1 MDKLKSTKVLQNYSY
16 LSALNIVSA
25 LVGFLIYPYIIRTLG
40 AEQYGLYA
48 FILAIAMYF
57 QDIIDFGFDSPCT
70 KRVALGAGDKAE
82 LSRIVSVVFCC
93 KILLIILSVTIAL
106 PIVLAIPVLR
116 HNMCLFAVIFIQNLY
131 KTFYPQWYYLGI
143 KNMKFS
149 SILQAVI
156 RVSQIPLI
164 LIFVKNTDDLMV
176 YAAIVSGTMFVGS
189 IVGGVNVLTDGI
201 RPVRVS
207 FAQIK
212 EYYSEATPFFITTI
226 SGRVK
231 EKTLT
236 AVIGACF
243 GMRDV
248 AIYDLAMK
256 LIQIPKLLLN
266 SINAALFP
274 EVVTNAT
281 PERVKKIIKY
291 ERLIALV
298 TILCIVVFG
307 YPATL
312 ILGGRDM
319 IAAYPVALILS
330 LTIYFAL
337 ITGAYLQF
345 VFVARGGY
353 RFVAWNQVAAL
364 VSCMALC
371 GIGMLVY
378 PSVWS
383 VALALSLS
391 CAGEVLFCRIVS
403 KRRYGIG

>member
-1 MDKLKSTKVLQNYSY
+1 M
-16 LSALNIVSA
+16 SALNIVSA
-25 LVGFLIYPYIIRTLG
+25 LVGFLIYPYVIRVLG

-48 FILAIAMYF
+48 FLLAIAMYF
-57 QDIIDFGFDSPCT
+57 QDVIDFGFDSPCT
-70 KRVALGAGDKAE
+70 KRVALCADDKHE
-82 LSRIVSVVFCC
+82 LSRTVSVVLFC
-93 KILLIILSVTIAL
+93 KLALIAL
-106 PIVLAIPVLR
+106 SAAVAAPIILAIPVLR
-116 HNMCLFAVIFIQNLY
+116 DNLWLFIVIFIQNLY
-131 KTFYPQWYYLGI
+131 KTFYPQWYYLGT

-156 RVSQIPLI
+156 RISQIPLI
-164 LIFVKNTDDLMV
+164 LIFVKDTGDLMV
-176 YAAIVSGTMFVGS
+176 YALIVSGTMFVGS
-189 IVGGVNVLTDGI
+189 LVGGANVLMEGI
-201 RPVRVS
+201 RIVKVS
-207 FAQIK
+207 FAQMM
-212 EYYSEATPFFITTI
+212 EYYKEATPFFVTTI

-236 AVIGACF
+236 AIIGACF

-248 AIYDLAMK
+248 AIYDLACK
-256 LIQIPKLLLN
+256 IIQIPKLLLN

-281 PERVKKIIKY
+281 TDKVNRILKY
-291 ERLIALV
+291 ERLISIATV
-298 TILCIVVFG
+298 LCIAIFG

-330 LTIYFAL
+330 FTIYFML

-353 RFVAWNQVAAL
+353 RYVAWNQVIAL
-364 VSCMALC
+364 ATCMVFC
-371 GIGMLVY
+371 GVGMLIW

-383 VALALSLS
+383 VALSLTLST
-391 CAGEVLFCRIVS
+391 AGEVIYCSIIT
-403 KRRYGIG
+403 RRHFTD

>member
-1 MDKLKSTKVLQNYSY
+1 M
-16 LSALNIVSA
+16 SALNIVSA
-25 LVGFLIYPYIIRTLG
+25 LVGFFIYPYVIRVLG

-48 FILAIAMYF
+48 FLLAIAMYF
-57 QDIIDFGFDSPCT
+57 QDVIDFGFDSPCT
-70 KRVALGAGDKAE
+70 KRVALCADDKHE
-82 LSRIVSVVFCC
+82 LSRTVSVVLFC
-93 KILLIILSVTIAL
+93 KLALIAL
-106 PIVLAIPVLR
+106 SAAIAAPIILAIPILR
-116 HNMCLFAVIFIQNLY
+116 DNLWLFIVIFIQNLY
-131 KTFYPQWYYLGI
+131 KTFYPQWYYLGT

-164 LIFVKNTDDLMV
+164 LIFVKDTGDLMV
-176 YAAIVSGTMFVGS
+176 YALIVSGTMFVGS
-189 IVGGVNVLTDGI
+189 LVGGANVLMEGIRIVG
-201 RPVRVS
+201 VS
-207 FAQIK
+207 FSQMK
-212 EYYSEATPFFITTI
+212 EYYKEATPFFVTTI
-226 SGRVK
+226 SGRIK

-236 AVIGACF
+236 AIIGACF

-248 AIYDLAMK
+248 AIYDLANK
-256 LIQIPKLLLN
+256 IIQIPKLLLN

-281 PERVKKIIKY
+281 TDKVNRILKY
-291 ERLIALV
+291 ERLISIATV
-298 TILCIVVFG
+298 LCIAIFG

-330 LTIYFAL
+330 FTIYFML

-353 RFVAWNQVAAL
+353 RYVAWNQVIAL
-364 VSCMALC
+364 ATCMVFC
-371 GIGMLVY
+371 GVGMLIW

-383 VALALSLS
+383 VALSLTLST
-391 CAGEVLFCRIVS
+391 AGEVIYCRIIT
-403 KRRYGIG
+403 KRHFTD

>member
-1 MDKLKSTKVLQNYSY
+1 M
-16 LSALNIVSA
+16 SALNIVSA
-25 LVGFLIYPYIIRTLG
+25 LVGFLIYPYVIRVLG

-48 FILAIAMYF
+48 FLLAVAMYF

-70 KRVALGAGDKAE
+70 KRVALDSDDKDK
-82 LSRIVSVVFCC
+82 LSQIVSTVFFC
-93 KILLIILSVTIAL
+93 KLLLIVLSVAIAL
-106 PIVLAIPVLR
+106 PIILAIPLLKKNILV
-116 HNMCLFAVIFIQNLY
+116 FAVIFIQNLY
-131 KTFYPQWYYLGI
+131 KTFYPQWYYLGT

-164 LIFVKNTDDLMV
+164 LIFVKDTGDLMV
-176 YAAIVSGTMFVGS
+176 YALIVSGTMLVGS
-189 IVGGVNVLTDGI
+189 IVGGVNVLMEGI
-201 RPVRVS
+201 RIVGVS
-207 FAQIK
+207 FSQMK
-212 EYYSEATPFFITTI
+212 EYYKEATPFFVTTI
-226 SGRVK
+226 SGRIK

-236 AVIGACF
+236 AIIGACF

-248 AIYDLAMK
+248 AIYDLANK
-256 LIQIPKLLLN
+256 IIQIPKLLLN

-274 EVVTNAT
+274 EVVAKAT
-281 PERVKKIIKY
+281 TERVNKILKY
-291 ERLIALV
+291 ERLISLA
-298 TILCIVVFG
+298 TILSIVIFG

-330 LTIYFAL
+330 FTIYFML

-353 RFVAWNQVAAL
+353 RYVAWNQVIAL
-364 VSCMALC
+364 ATCMVFC
-371 GIGMLVY
+371 GVGMLIW

-383 VALALSLS
+383 VALSLTLST
-391 CAGEVLFCRIVS
+391 AGEVIYCRIIT
-403 KRRYGIG
+403 RRHFTD

>member
-1 MDKLKSTKVLQNYSY
+1 M
-16 LSALNIVSA
+16 SALNIVSA
-25 LVGFLIYPYIIRTLG
+25 LVGFFIYPYVIRVLG

-48 FILAIAMYF
+48 FLLAIAMYF
-57 QDIIDFGFDSPCT
+57 QDVIDFGFDSPCT
-70 KRVALGAGDKAE
+70 KRVALCADDKHE
-82 LSRIVSVVFCC
+82 LSRTVSVVLFC
-93 KILLIILSVTIAL
+93 KLALIAL
-106 PIVLAIPVLR
+106 SAAVAAPIILAIPVLR
-116 HNMCLFAVIFIQNLY
+116 DNLWLFIVIFIQNLY
-131 KTFYPQWYYLGI
+131 KTFYPQWYYLGT

-164 LIFVKNTDDLMV
+164 LIFVKDTGDLMV
-176 YAAIVSGTMFVGS
+176 YALIVSGTMFVGS
-189 IVGGVNVLTDGI
+189 LVGGANVLMEGIRIVG
-201 RPVRVS
+201 VS
-207 FAQIK
+207 FSQMK
-212 EYYSEATPFFITTI
+212 EYYKEATPFFVTTI
-226 SGRVK
+226 SGRIK

-236 AVIGACF
+236 AIIGACF

-248 AIYDLAMK
+248 AIYDLACK
-256 LIQIPKLLLN
+256 IIQIPKLLLN

-281 PERVKKIIKY
+281 TDKVNRILKY
-291 ERLIALV
+291 ERLISIATV
-298 TILCIVVFG
+298 LCIAIFG

-330 LTIYFAL
+330 FTIYFML

-353 RFVAWNQVAAL
+353 RYVAWNQVIAL
-364 VSCMALC
+364 ATCMVFC
-371 GIGMLVY
+371 GVGMLIW

-383 VALALSLS
+383 VALSLTLST
-391 CAGEVLFCRIVS
+391 AGEVIYCRIIT
-403 KRRYGIG
+403 RRHFTD

>member
-1 MDKLKSTKVLQNYSY
+1 M
-16 LSALNIVSA
+16 SALNIVSA
-25 LVGFLIYPYIIRTLG
+25 LVGFFIYPYVIRVLG

-48 FILAIAMYF
+48 FLLAIAMYF
-57 QDIIDFGFDSPCT
+57 QDVIDFGFDSPCT
-70 KRVALGAGDKAE
+70 KRVALCADDKHE
-82 LSRIVSVVFCC
+82 LSRTVSVVLFC
-93 KILLIILSVTIAL
+93 KLALIAL
-106 PIVLAIPVLR
+106 SAAIAAPIILAIPILR
-116 HNMCLFAVIFIQNLY
+116 DNLWLFIVIFIQNLY
-131 KTFYPQWYYLGI
+131 KTFYPQWYYLGT

-164 LIFVKNTDDLMV
+164 LIFVKDTGDLMV
-176 YAAIVSGTMFVGS
+176 YALIVSGTMFVGS
-189 IVGGVNVLTDGI
+189 LVGGANVLMEGIRIVG
-201 RPVRVS
+201 VS
-207 FAQIK
+207 FSQMK
-212 EYYSEATPFFITTI
+212 EYYKEATPFFVTTI
-226 SGRVK
+226 SGRIK

-236 AVIGACF
+236 AIIGACF

-248 AIYDLAMK
+248 AIYDLANK
-256 LIQIPKLLLN
+256 IIQIPKLLLN

-281 PERVKKIIKY
+281 TDKVNRILKY
-291 ERLIALV
+291 ERLISIATV
-298 TILCIVVFG
+298 LCIAIFG

-330 LTIYFAL
+330 FTIYFML

-353 RFVAWNQVAAL
+353 RYVAWNQVIAL
-364 VSCMALC
+364 ATCMVFC
-371 GIGMLVY
+371 GVGMLIW

-383 VALALSLS
+383 VALSLTLST
-391 CAGEVLFCRIVS
+391 AGEVIYCRIIT
-403 KRRYGIG
+403 RRHFTD